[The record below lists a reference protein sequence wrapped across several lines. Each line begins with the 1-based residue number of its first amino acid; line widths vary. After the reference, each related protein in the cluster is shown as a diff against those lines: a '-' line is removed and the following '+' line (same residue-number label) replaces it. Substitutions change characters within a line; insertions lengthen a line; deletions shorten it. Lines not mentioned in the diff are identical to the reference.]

1 MPEIRGQLIFAQID
15 HLGGE
20 QLGTLIEVL
29 FKEGVKNAHLVP
41 SLTKKGRPGYLL
53 FIDLGEETPE
63 RISELFEDYN
73 LILTKEKDDA
83 LIERRFI
90 FKFSS

>member
-63 RISELFEDYN
+63 RISELLAKEYGIRGFH
-73 LILTKEKDDA
+73 LIDTEHHFFL
-83 LIERRFI
+83 
-90 FKFSS
+90 

>member
-1 MPEIRGQLIFAQID
+1 MPGIRGQLIFAQID

-29 FKEGVKNAHLVP
+29 FKEGVKNVHLVP

-63 RISELFEDYN
+63 RISELLAKEYGIRGYH
-73 LILTKEKDDA
+73 LITTNH
-83 LIERRFI
+83 RF
-90 FKFSS
+90 FL